1 MDVVMGGITMVI
13 NRRPALGA
21 GLVATLALGV
31 AAPVLGA
38 VTPVEPPP
46 LINGPTIRIADV
58 AANGDDAAIGWRE
71 DSNPGSLVMA
81 LSTNRGASFERSEG
95 ELRSFA
101 VAGIGRLGM
110 AIEICGGSVWMA
122 TAAKFPGDADKDS
135 DVLISRRGISGGA
148 SQIFV
153 TAPAA
158 TRKIQA
164 FDIAC
169 VGSRLLAIAWLEHT
183 GETSRARLLLTD
195 FDAVTPTALGG
206 ASLSGVVVP
215 SATNSLH
222 NLGPAGPKDGIAV
235 AAIGD
240 RVLVSWSS
248 GEKRSL
254 QIKRFDIGSGSDP
267 TIHPRPTERIASRD
281 AVLPKLVARGKKVV
295 LAYSDDG
302 KLKVRTSRDSGSSFS
317 TATTLLN
324 PGTVQVP
331 SRASTAS
338 LSGSRVVIEALKKL
352 PSSESRTYAP
362 VLIESTNLGG
372 DWSHSSEFGNR
383 GPRMAALRKVNNS
396 VSRILEAWH
405 DDGASVDV
413 LRAQR
418 EVAGG

>member
-1 MDVVMGGITMVI
+1 MDVVTGGITMVI
-13 NRRPALGA
+13 SRRPTLGA

-38 VTPVEPPP
+38 FTPVEPNP
-46 LINGPTIRIADV
+46 LRSGSTIRLADV
-58 AANGDDAAIGWRE
+58 AASGDDAAIGWRE
-71 DSNPGSLVMA
+71 GPNPGSLVMA
-81 LSTNRGASFERSEG
+81 LSTNRGASFERSQG
-95 ELRSFA
+95 TLRSFA

-122 TAAKFPGDADKDS
+122 TGAKFPGDDEKDS
-135 DVLISRRGISGGA
+135 DILISRRGIAAGA
-148 SQIFV
+148 SQVFV

-158 TRKIQA
+158 SRKIRS

-169 VGSRLLAIAWLEHT
+169 VGSRLLAISWIELVGDT
-183 GETSRARLLLTD
+183 TRARLLLTD
-195 FDAVTPTALGG
+195 FDSVAPTAVGG
-206 ASLSGVVVP
+206 AGVAGVVAP
-215 SATNSLH
+215 AATNSLH

-235 AAIGD
+235 VAIGD

-254 QIKRFDIGSGSDP
+254 QLKRFDIGSGSDP
-267 TIHPRPTERIASRD
+267 TIQPRPTERIASRD

-302 KLKVRTSRDSGSSFS
+302 KLKVRTSRDSGESFS

-324 PGTVQVP
+324 AGTVQVP
-331 SRASTAS
+331 SKASSAA
-338 LSGSRVVIEALKKL
+338 LSGSRIVIDALKKL
-352 PSSESRTYAP
+352 PNSEDRTHAA
-362 VLIESTNLGG
+362 VLIQSTNFGT

-383 GPRMAALRKVNNS
+383 GPRMAALRKVNNT